1 VFLTIKTAN
10 YRLNPRKAEATLK
23 NWNGWE

>member
-1 VFLTIKTAN
+1 MVN

-23 NWNGWE
+23 NWDSWE